1 MCARFR
7 DPAAQN
13 YAIGDFAKKA
23 GVSTHFLKFYEEK
36 GILHPRVQENG
47 YRYYDIRDASLVL
60 ECFRMKNMGL
70 SVRQI
75 EKGINDCTEQEVAE
89 MLQQR
94 ENVLQSQL
102 HEQQM
107 HLQGLQN
114 LRVALRLCEQGEWS
128 VRTVPD
134 VWYLPH
140 TIGKEFVQDSRIYD
154 QLPQWL
160 DWMPVVTSAQ
170 IVRGN
175 DAHAERMEW
184 GLGLEAGGSR
194 TAGLCAAGT
203 GPAAA
208 SGPCA
213 GNLLLLGDPGR
224 AWLREGLIPI
234 LYGARPGA
242 EPRAGAGDVPSGV
255 LLHRKRRHKAGAQC
269 AAGAGEDGGVK
280 YLTISHL
287 FLWLDTDV
295 ESAYLL
301 Q

>member
-70 SVRQI
+70 SVREI

-175 DAHAERMEW
+175 DVHAKRVEW
-184 GLGLEAGGSR
+184 GLGLEQAE
-194 TAGLCAAGT
+194 AAQLGFAPQA
-203 GPAAA
+203 PAQ
-208 SGPCA
+208 
-213 GNLLLLGDPGR
+213 
-224 AWLREGLIPI
+224 
-234 LYGARPGA
+234 
-242 EPRAGAGDVPSGV
+242 
-255 LLHRKRRHKAGAQC
+255 LLHLGRVLEIYCSWEIPAEHGSEKGLYQYCMERARALNLVPEPVMFRRVFCYTEK
-269 AAGAGEDGGVK
+269 GGTKQVHNV
-280 YLTISHL
+280 LWVPVHL
-287 FLWLDTDV
+287 P
-295 ESAYLL
+295 E
-301 Q
+301 

>member
-184 GLGLEAGGSR
+184 GLGLEQAE
-194 TAGLCAAGT
+194 AAQLGFAPQE
-203 GPAAA
+203 PAQ
-208 SGPCA
+208 
-213 GNLLLLGDPGR
+213 
-224 AWLREGLIPI
+224 
-234 LYGARPGA
+234 
-242 EPRAGAGDVPSGV
+242 
-255 LLHRKRRHKAGAQC
+255 LLHLGRVLEIYCSWEIPAEHGSEKGLYQYCMERARALTLVPEPVMFRRVFCYTEK
-269 AAGAGEDGGVK
+269 GGTKQVHNVLRVPVK
-280 YLTISHL
+280 MA
-287 FLWLDTDV
+287 
-295 ESAYLL
+295 E
-301 Q
+301 

>member
-184 GLGLEAGGSR
+184 GLGLEQVE
-194 TAGLCAAGT
+194 AAQLGFAPQE
-203 GPAAA
+203 PAQ
-208 SGPCA
+208 
-213 GNLLLLGDPGR
+213 
-224 AWLREGLIPI
+224 
-234 LYGARPGA
+234 
-242 EPRAGAGDVPSGV
+242 
-255 LLHRKRRHKAGAQC
+255 LLHLGRVLEIYCSWEIPAEHGSEKGLYQYCMVRARALNLVPEPVMFRRVFCYTEKVGTKQVHNVLRVP
-269 AAGAGEDGGVK
+269 VK
-280 YLTISHL
+280 MA
-287 FLWLDTDV
+287 
-295 ESAYLL
+295 E
-301 Q
+301 

>member
-170 IVRGN
+170 IARGN

-184 GLGLEAGGSR
+184 GLGLEQAE
-194 TAGLCAAGT
+194 AAQLGFAPQE
-203 GPAAA
+203 PAQ
-208 SGPCA
+208 
-213 GNLLLLGDPGR
+213 
-224 AWLREGLIPI
+224 
-234 LYGARPGA
+234 
-242 EPRAGAGDVPSGV
+242 
-255 LLHRKRRHKAGAQC
+255 LLHLGRVLEIYCSWEIPAEHGSEKGLYQYCMERARALNLVPEPVMFRRVLCYTEK
-269 AAGAGEDGGVK
+269 GGTKQVHNVLRVPVK
-280 YLTISHL
+280 MA
-287 FLWLDTDV
+287 
-295 ESAYLL
+295 E
-301 Q
+301 

>member
-23 GVSTHFLKFYEEK
+23 GVATHFLKFYEEK

-107 HLQGLQN
+107 HLLGLQN

-170 IVRGN
+170 IARGN

-184 GLGLEAGGSR
+184 GLGLEQVE
-194 TAGLCAAGT
+194 AA
-203 GPAAA
+203 
-208 SGPCA
+208 
-213 GNLLLLGDPGR
+213 LLGFAPQ
-224 AWLREGLIPI
+224 
-234 LYGARPGA
+234 
-242 EPRAGAGDVPSGV
+242 EPAQ
-255 LLHRKRRHKAGAQC
+255 LLHLGRVLEIYCSWEIPAEHGSEKGLYQYCMERARALNLVPEPVMFRRVFCYTEK
-269 AAGAGEDGGVK
+269 GGTKQVHNVLRVPVK
-280 YLTISHL
+280 MA
-287 FLWLDTDV
+287 
-295 ESAYLL
+295 E
-301 Q
+301 

>member
-175 DAHAERMEW
+175 DAHAEHMEW
-184 GLGLEAGGSR
+184 GLGLEQVE
-194 TAGLCAAGT
+194 AA
-203 GPAAA
+203 
-208 SGPCA
+208 
-213 GNLLLLGDPGR
+213 LLGFAPQ
-224 AWLREGLIPI
+224 
-234 LYGARPGA
+234 
-242 EPRAGAGDVPSGV
+242 EPAQ
-255 LLHRKRRHKAGAQC
+255 LLHLGRVLEIYCSWEIPAEHGSEKGLYQYCMERARALNLVPEPVMFRRVFCYTEK
-269 AAGAGEDGGVK
+269 GGTKQVHNVLRVPVK
-280 YLTISHL
+280 MA
-287 FLWLDTDV
+287 
-295 ESAYLL
+295 E
-301 Q
+301 

>member
-1 MCARFR
+1 MCTLPRPGRPELCHRRFR
-7 DPAAQN
+7 E
-13 YAIGDFAKKA
+13 KA

-170 IVRGN
+170 IARGN

-184 GLGLEAGGSR
+184 GLGLEQVE
-194 TAGLCAAGT
+194 AAQLGFAPQE
-203 GPAAA
+203 PAQ
-208 SGPCA
+208 
-213 GNLLLLGDPGR
+213 
-224 AWLREGLIPI
+224 
-234 LYGARPGA
+234 
-242 EPRAGAGDVPSGV
+242 
-255 LLHRKRRHKAGAQC
+255 LLHLGRVLEIYCSWEIPAEHGSEKGLYQYCMERARALNLVPEPVMFRRVFCYTEK
-269 AAGAGEDGGVK
+269 GGTKQVHNVLRVPVK
-280 YLTISHL
+280 MA
-287 FLWLDTDV
+287 
-295 ESAYLL
+295 E
-301 Q
+301 

>member
-170 IVRGN
+170 IVQMGPDGKLN
-175 DAHAERMEW
+175 AEW
-184 GLGLEAGGSR
+184 GLGLEQTEAEQIGF
-194 TAGLCAAGT
+194 APKE
-203 GPAAA
+203 PAQ
-208 SGPCA
+208 
-213 GNLLLLGDPGR
+213 
-224 AWLREGLIPI
+224 
-234 LYGARPGA
+234 
-242 EPRAGAGDVPSGV
+242 
-255 LLHRKRRHKAGAQC
+255 LLHLGRVLEIYCSWEIPAEHGSEKGLYQYCMERARALNLVPEPVMFRRVFCYTEK
-269 AAGAGEDGGVK
+269 GGTKQVHNVLRVPVK
-280 YLTISHL
+280 MA
-287 FLWLDTDV
+287 
-295 ESAYLL
+295 E
-301 Q
+301 

>member
-36 GILHPRVQENG
+36 GILYPRVQENG

-184 GLGLEAGGSR
+184 GLGLEQVE
-194 TAGLCAAGT
+194 AAQLGFAPQE
-203 GPAAA
+203 PAQ
-208 SGPCA
+208 
-213 GNLLLLGDPGR
+213 
-224 AWLREGLIPI
+224 
-234 LYGARPGA
+234 
-242 EPRAGAGDVPSGV
+242 
-255 LLHRKRRHKAGAQC
+255 LLHLGRVLEIYCSWEIPAEHGSEKGLYQYCMERARALNLVPEPVMFRRVFCYTEK
-269 AAGAGEDGGVK
+269 GGTKQVHNVLRVPVK
-280 YLTISHL
+280 MA
-287 FLWLDTDV
+287 
-295 ESAYLL
+295 E
-301 Q
+301 

>member
-23 GVSTHFLKFYEEK
+23 GVSPHFLKFYEEK

-75 EKGINDCTEQEVAE
+75 EKGSNDCTEQEVAE

-170 IVRGN
+170 IARGN

-184 GLGLEAGGSR
+184 GLGLEQAEATQLGF
-194 TAGLCAAGT
+194 APQE
-203 GPAAA
+203 PAQ
-208 SGPCA
+208 
-213 GNLLLLGDPGR
+213 
-224 AWLREGLIPI
+224 
-234 LYGARPGA
+234 
-242 EPRAGAGDVPSGV
+242 
-255 LLHRKRRHKAGAQC
+255 LLHLGRVLEIYCSWEIPAEHGSEKGLYQYCMERARALNLVPEPVMFRRVFCYTEK
-269 AAGAGEDGGVK
+269 GGTKQVHNVLRVPVK
-280 YLTISHL
+280 MA
-287 FLWLDTDV
+287 
-295 ESAYLL
+295 E
-301 Q
+301 

>member
-184 GLGLEAGGSR
+184 GLGLEQAK
-194 TAGLCAAGT
+194 AAQLGFAPQE
-203 GPAAA
+203 PAQ
-208 SGPCA
+208 
-213 GNLLLLGDPGR
+213 
-224 AWLREGLIPI
+224 
-234 LYGARPGA
+234 
-242 EPRAGAGDVPSGV
+242 
-255 LLHRKRRHKAGAQC
+255 LLHLGRVLEIYCSWEIPAEHGSEKGLYQYCMERARALNLVPEPVMFRRVFCYTEK
-269 AAGAGEDGGVK
+269 GGTKQVHNVLRVPVK
-280 YLTISHL
+280 MA
-287 FLWLDTDV
+287 
-295 ESAYLL
+295 E
-301 Q
+301 

>member
-140 TIGKEFVQDSRIYD
+140 TIGKEFVQDSRICD

-184 GLGLEAGGSR
+184 GLGLEQAEAEQLGF
-194 TAGLCAAGT
+194 APQE
-203 GPAAA
+203 PAQ
-208 SGPCA
+208 
-213 GNLLLLGDPGR
+213 
-224 AWLREGLIPI
+224 
-234 LYGARPGA
+234 
-242 EPRAGAGDVPSGV
+242 
-255 LLHRKRRHKAGAQC
+255 LLHLGRVLEIYCSWEIPAEHGSEKGLYQYCMERARALNLVPEPVMFRRVFCYTEK
-269 AAGAGEDGGVK
+269 GGTKQAHNVLRVPVK
-280 YLTISHL
+280 MA
-287 FLWLDTDV
+287 
-295 ESAYLL
+295 E
-301 Q
+301 

>member
-75 EKGINDCTEQEVAE
+75 EKGINDCTEQEMAE

-184 GLGLEAGGSR
+184 GLGLEQAE
-194 TAGLCAAGT
+194 AA
-203 GPAAA
+203 
-208 SGPCA
+208 
-213 GNLLLLGDPGR
+213 LLGFAPQ
-224 AWLREGLIPI
+224 
-234 LYGARPGA
+234 
-242 EPRAGAGDVPSGV
+242 EPAQ
-255 LLHRKRRHKAGAQC
+255 LLHLGRVLEIYCSWEIPAEHGSEKGLYQYCMERARALNLVPEPVMFRRVFCYTEK
-269 AAGAGEDGGVK
+269 GGTKQVHNVLRVPVK
-280 YLTISHL
+280 MA
-287 FLWLDTDV
+287 
-295 ESAYLL
+295 E
-301 Q
+301 

>member
-13 YAIGDFAKKA
+13 YAIGDFAKKT

-107 HLQGLQN
+107 HLLGLQN
-114 LRVALRLCEQGEWS
+114 LRAALRLCEQGEWS

-175 DAHAERMEW
+175 DAHAEHMEW
-184 GLGLEAGGSR
+184 GLGLEQAE
-194 TAGLCAAGT
+194 AA
-203 GPAAA
+203 
-208 SGPCA
+208 
-213 GNLLLLGDPGR
+213 LLGFAPQ
-224 AWLREGLIPI
+224 
-234 LYGARPGA
+234 
-242 EPRAGAGDVPSGV
+242 EPAQ
-255 LLHRKRRHKAGAQC
+255 LLHLGRVLEIYCSWEIPAEHGSEKGLYQYCMERARALNLVPEPVMFRRVFCYTEK
-269 AAGAGEDGGVK
+269 GGTKQVHNVLRVPVK
-280 YLTISHL
+280 MA
-287 FLWLDTDV
+287 
-295 ESAYLL
+295 E
-301 Q
+301 

>member
-107 HLQGLQN
+107 HLQGLRN

-184 GLGLEAGGSR
+184 GLGLEQAE
-194 TAGLCAAGT
+194 AAQLGFAPQE
-203 GPAAA
+203 PAQ
-208 SGPCA
+208 
-213 GNLLLLGDPGR
+213 
-224 AWLREGLIPI
+224 
-234 LYGARPGA
+234 
-242 EPRAGAGDVPSGV
+242 
-255 LLHRKRRHKAGAQC
+255 LLHLGRVLEIYCSWEIPAEHGSEKGLYQYCMERARALNLVPEPVMFRRVFCYTEK
-269 AAGAGEDGGVK
+269 GGTKQVHNVLRVPVK
-280 YLTISHL
+280 MA
-287 FLWLDTDV
+287 
-295 ESAYLL
+295 E
-301 Q
+301 

>member
-107 HLQGLQN
+107 HLLGLQN

-184 GLGLEAGGSR
+184 GLGLEQVE
-194 TAGLCAAGT
+194 AA
-203 GPAAA
+203 
-208 SGPCA
+208 
-213 GNLLLLGDPGR
+213 LLGFAPQ
-224 AWLREGLIPI
+224 
-234 LYGARPGA
+234 
-242 EPRAGAGDVPSGV
+242 EPAQ
-255 LLHRKRRHKAGAQC
+255 LLHLGRVLEIYCSWEIPAEHGSEKGLYQYCMERARALNLVPEPVMFRRVFCYTRK
-269 AAGAGEDGGVK
+269 DGDCWVHCVAWVPV
-280 YLTISHL
+280 HL
-287 FLWLDTDV
+287 P
-295 ESAYLL
+295 E
-301 Q
+301 

>member
-184 GLGLEAGGSR
+184 GLGLEQAE
-194 TAGLCAAGT
+194 AAQLGFAPQE
-203 GPAAA
+203 PAQ
-208 SGPCA
+208 
-213 GNLLLLGDPGR
+213 
-224 AWLREGLIPI
+224 
-234 LYGARPGA
+234 
-242 EPRAGAGDVPSGV
+242 
-255 LLHRKRRHKAGAQC
+255 LLHLGRVLEIYCSWEIPAEHGSEKGLYQYCMERVRALNLVPEPVMFRRVFCYTEK
-269 AAGAGEDGGVK
+269 GGTKQVHNVLRVPVK
-280 YLTISHL
+280 MA
-287 FLWLDTDV
+287 
-295 ESAYLL
+295 E
-301 Q
+301 

>member
-7 DPAAQN
+7 DPAAHN

-36 GILHPRVQENG
+36 GILHPKVKENG

-70 SVRQI
+70 SVREI
-75 EKGINDCTEQEVAE
+75 EKGINGCTPQEVGA
-89 MLQQR
+89 MLARQ
-94 ENVLQSQL
+94 ENDLQAQL
-102 HEQQM
+102 HAQQM
-107 HLQGLQN
+107 HLLGLQN
-114 LRVALRLCEQGEWS
+114 LRAALRLCEQGEWS

-175 DAHAERMEW
+175 DAHAEHMEW
-184 GLGLEAGGSR
+184 GLGLEQAE
-194 TAGLCAAGT
+194 AA
-203 GPAAA
+203 
-208 SGPCA
+208 
-213 GNLLLLGDPGR
+213 LLGFAPQ
-224 AWLREGLIPI
+224 
-234 LYGARPGA
+234 
-242 EPRAGAGDVPSGV
+242 EPAQ
-255 LLHRKRRHKAGAQC
+255 LLHLGRVLEIYCSWEIPAEHGSEKGLYQYCMERARALNLVPEPVMFRRVFCYTKK
-269 AAGAGEDGGVK
+269 GGTKQVHNVLRVPVK
-280 YLTISHL
+280 MA
-287 FLWLDTDV
+287 
-295 ESAYLL
+295 E
-301 Q
+301 

>member
-175 DAHAERMEW
+175 DAHAEHMEW
-184 GLGLEAGGSR
+184 GLGLEQAE
-194 TAGLCAAGT
+194 AAQLGFAPQE
-203 GPAAA
+203 PAQ
-208 SGPCA
+208 
-213 GNLLLLGDPGR
+213 
-224 AWLREGLIPI
+224 
-234 LYGARPGA
+234 
-242 EPRAGAGDVPSGV
+242 
-255 LLHRKRRHKAGAQC
+255 LLHLGRVLEIYCSWEIPAEHGSEKGLYQYCMERARALNLVPEPVMFRRVFCYTEK
-269 AAGAGEDGGVK
+269 GGTKQVHNVLRVPVK
-280 YLTISHL
+280 MA
-287 FLWLDTDV
+287 
-295 ESAYLL
+295 E
-301 Q
+301 

>member
-128 VRTVPD
+128 VRTMPD

-170 IVRGN
+170 IARGN

-184 GLGLEAGGSR
+184 GLGLEQVE
-194 TAGLCAAGT
+194 AAQLGFAPQE
-203 GPAAA
+203 PAQ
-208 SGPCA
+208 
-213 GNLLLLGDPGR
+213 
-224 AWLREGLIPI
+224 
-234 LYGARPGA
+234 
-242 EPRAGAGDVPSGV
+242 
-255 LLHRKRRHKAGAQC
+255 LLHLGRVLEIYCSWEIPAEHGSEKGLYQYCMERARALNLVPEPVMFRRVFCYTEK
-269 AAGAGEDGGVK
+269 GGTKQVHNVLRVPVK
-280 YLTISHL
+280 MA
-287 FLWLDTDV
+287 
-295 ESAYLL
+295 E
-301 Q
+301 

>member
-170 IVRGN
+170 IARGN

-184 GLGLEAGGSR
+184 GLGLEQAE
-194 TAGLCAAGT
+194 AAQLGFAPQK
-203 GPAAA
+203 PAQ
-208 SGPCA
+208 
-213 GNLLLLGDPGR
+213 
-224 AWLREGLIPI
+224 
-234 LYGARPGA
+234 
-242 EPRAGAGDVPSGV
+242 
-255 LLHRKRRHKAGAQC
+255 LLHLGRVLEIYCSWEIPAEHGSEKGLYQYCMERARALNLVPEPVMFRRVFCYTEK
-269 AAGAGEDGGVK
+269 GGTKQVHNVLRVPVK
-280 YLTISHL
+280 MA
-287 FLWLDTDV
+287 
-295 ESAYLL
+295 E
-301 Q
+301 

>member
-75 EKGINDCTEQEVAE
+75 ENGINDCTEQEVAE

-107 HLQGLQN
+107 HLLGLQN

-170 IVRGN
+170 IARGN

-184 GLGLEAGGSR
+184 GLGLEQVE
-194 TAGLCAAGT
+194 AA
-203 GPAAA
+203 
-208 SGPCA
+208 
-213 GNLLLLGDPGR
+213 LLGFAPQ
-224 AWLREGLIPI
+224 
-234 LYGARPGA
+234 
-242 EPRAGAGDVPSGV
+242 EPAQ
-255 LLHRKRRHKAGAQC
+255 LLHLGRVLEIYCSWEIPAEHGSEKGLYQYCMERARALNLVPEPVMFRRVFCYTEK
-269 AAGAGEDGGVK
+269 GGTKQVHNVLRVPVK
-280 YLTISHL
+280 MA
-287 FLWLDTDV
+287 
-295 ESAYLL
+295 E
-301 Q
+301 

>member
-36 GILHPRVQENG
+36 GILHPRVQENS

-184 GLGLEAGGSR
+184 GLGLEQAE
-194 TAGLCAAGT
+194 AAQLGFAPQE
-203 GPAAA
+203 PAQ
-208 SGPCA
+208 
-213 GNLLLLGDPGR
+213 
-224 AWLREGLIPI
+224 
-234 LYGARPGA
+234 
-242 EPRAGAGDVPSGV
+242 
-255 LLHRKRRHKAGAQC
+255 LLHLGRVLEIYCSWEIPAEHGSEKGLYQYCMERARALNLVPEPVMFRRVFCYTEK
-269 AAGAGEDGGVK
+269 GGTKQVYNVLRVPVK
-280 YLTISHL
+280 MA
-287 FLWLDTDV
+287 
-295 ESAYLL
+295 E
-301 Q
+301 

>member
-184 GLGLEAGGSR
+184 GLGLEQAE
-194 TAGLCAAGT
+194 AAQLGFAPQE
-203 GPAAA
+203 PAQ
-208 SGPCA
+208 
-213 GNLLLLGDPGR
+213 
-224 AWLREGLIPI
+224 
-234 LYGARPGA
+234 
-242 EPRAGAGDVPSGV
+242 
-255 LLHRKRRHKAGAQC
+255 LLHLGRVLEIYCSWEIPAEHGSEKGLYQYCMERARALNLVPEPVMFRRVFCYTEK
-269 AAGAGEDGGVK
+269 GGTKQVHNVLRVPVK
-280 YLTISHL
+280 MA
-287 FLWLDTDV
+287 
-295 ESAYLL
+295 E
-301 Q
+301 

>member
-75 EKGINDCTEQEVAE
+75 EKGIKDCTEQEVAE

-140 TIGKEFVQDSRIYD
+140 TIGKEFVQDSRICD

-184 GLGLEAGGSR
+184 GLGLEQAE
-194 TAGLCAAGT
+194 AA
-203 GPAAA
+203 
-208 SGPCA
+208 
-213 GNLLLLGDPGR
+213 LLGFAPQ
-224 AWLREGLIPI
+224 
-234 LYGARPGA
+234 
-242 EPRAGAGDVPSGV
+242 EPAQ
-255 LLHRKRRHKAGAQC
+255 LLHLGRVLEIYCSWEIPAEHGSEKGLYQYCMERARALNLVPEPVMFRRVFCYTEK
-269 AAGAGEDGGVK
+269 GGTKQVHNVLRVPVK
-280 YLTISHL
+280 MA
-287 FLWLDTDV
+287 
-295 ESAYLL
+295 E
-301 Q
+301 

>member
-107 HLQGLQN
+107 HLRGLQN

-184 GLGLEAGGSR
+184 GLGLEQAE
-194 TAGLCAAGT
+194 AAQLGFAPQE
-203 GPAAA
+203 PAQ
-208 SGPCA
+208 
-213 GNLLLLGDPGR
+213 
-224 AWLREGLIPI
+224 
-234 LYGARPGA
+234 
-242 EPRAGAGDVPSGV
+242 
-255 LLHRKRRHKAGAQC
+255 LLHLGRVLEIYCSWEIPAEHGSEKGLYQYCMERARALNLVPEPVMFRRVFCYTEK
-269 AAGAGEDGGVK
+269 GGTKQVHNVLRVPVK
-280 YLTISHL
+280 MA
-287 FLWLDTDV
+287 
-295 ESAYLL
+295 E
-301 Q
+301 

>member
-140 TIGKEFVQDSRIYD
+140 TIGKEFVQDSRICD

-175 DAHAERMEW
+175 DAHAEHMEW
-184 GLGLEAGGSR
+184 RRPHSWALRRRNRPSCCIWAVCWRS
-194 TAGLCAAGT
+194 TA
-203 GPAAA
+203 
-208 SGPCA
+208 
-213 GNLLLLGDPGR
+213 PGR
-224 AWLREGLIPI
+224 SRQSMAPRRAYTNTAWS
-234 LYGARPGA
+234 APG
-242 EPRAGAGDVPSGV
+242 R
-255 LLHRKRRHKAGAQC
+255 
-269 AAGAGEDGGVK
+269 
-280 YLTISHL
+280 
-287 FLWLDTDV
+287 
-295 ESAYLL
+295 
-301 Q
+301 

>member
-1 MCARFR
+1 MSAHPI
-7 DPAAQN
+7 DPVSRN
-13 YAIGDFAKKA
+13 YSIGDFAKKA

-70 SVRQI
+70 SVREI

-107 HLQGLQN
+107 HLLGLQN

-175 DAHAERMEW
+175 DAHAEHMEW
-184 GLGLEAGGSR
+184 GLGLEQAE
-194 TAGLCAAGT
+194 AAQLGFAPQE
-203 GPAAA
+203 PAQ
-208 SGPCA
+208 
-213 GNLLLLGDPGR
+213 
-224 AWLREGLIPI
+224 
-234 LYGARPGA
+234 
-242 EPRAGAGDVPSGV
+242 
-255 LLHRKRRHKAGAQC
+255 LLHLGRVLEIYCSWEIPAEHGSEKGLYQYCMERARALNLVPEPVMFRRVFCYTEK
-269 AAGAGEDGGVK
+269 GGTKQVHNVLRVPVK
-280 YLTISHL
+280 MA
-287 FLWLDTDV
+287 
-295 ESAYLL
+295 E
-301 Q
+301 

>member
-170 IVRGN
+170 IARGN

-184 GLGLEAGGSR
+184 GLGLEQAE
-194 TAGLCAAGT
+194 AAQLGFVPQE
-203 GPAAA
+203 PAQ
-208 SGPCA
+208 
-213 GNLLLLGDPGR
+213 
-224 AWLREGLIPI
+224 
-234 LYGARPGA
+234 
-242 EPRAGAGDVPSGV
+242 
-255 LLHRKRRHKAGAQC
+255 LLHLGRVLEIYCSWEIPAEHGSEKGLYQYCMERARALNLVPEPVMFRRVFCYTEK
-269 AAGAGEDGGVK
+269 GGTKQVHNVLRVPVK
-280 YLTISHL
+280 MA
-287 FLWLDTDV
+287 
-295 ESAYLL
+295 E
-301 Q
+301 

>member
-94 ENVLQSQL
+94 ENVLQSHL

-170 IVRGN
+170 IARGN

-184 GLGLEAGGSR
+184 GLGLEQAE
-194 TAGLCAAGT
+194 AAQLGFAPQE
-203 GPAAA
+203 PAQ
-208 SGPCA
+208 
-213 GNLLLLGDPGR
+213 
-224 AWLREGLIPI
+224 
-234 LYGARPGA
+234 
-242 EPRAGAGDVPSGV
+242 
-255 LLHRKRRHKAGAQC
+255 LLHLGRVLEIYCSWEIPAEHGSEKGLYQYCMERARALNLVPEPVMFRRVFCYTEK
-269 AAGAGEDGGVK
+269 GGTKQVHNVLRVPVK
-280 YLTISHL
+280 MA
-287 FLWLDTDV
+287 
-295 ESAYLL
+295 E
-301 Q
+301 

>member
-107 HLQGLQN
+107 HLLGLQN

-184 GLGLEAGGSR
+184 GLGLEQVE
-194 TAGLCAAGT
+194 AA
-203 GPAAA
+203 
-208 SGPCA
+208 
-213 GNLLLLGDPGR
+213 LLGFAPQ
-224 AWLREGLIPI
+224 
-234 LYGARPGA
+234 
-242 EPRAGAGDVPSGV
+242 EPAQ
-255 LLHRKRRHKAGAQC
+255 LLHLGRVLEIYCSWEIPAEHGSEKGLYQYCMERARALNLVPEPVMFRRVFCYTRK
-269 AAGAGEDGGVK
+269 DGDCWVHCVARVPV
-280 YLTISHL
+280 HL
-287 FLWLDTDV
+287 P
-295 ESAYLL
+295 E
-301 Q
+301 

>member
-175 DAHAERMEW
+175 DVHAKRVEW
-184 GLGLEAGGSR
+184 GLGLEQAE
-194 TAGLCAAGT
+194 AAQLGFAPQA
-203 GPAAA
+203 PAQ
-208 SGPCA
+208 
-213 GNLLLLGDPGR
+213 
-224 AWLREGLIPI
+224 
-234 LYGARPGA
+234 
-242 EPRAGAGDVPSGV
+242 
-255 LLHRKRRHKAGAQC
+255 LLHLGRVLEIYCSWEIPAEHGSEKGLYQYCMERARALNLVPEPVMFRRVFCYTEK
-269 AAGAGEDGGVK
+269 GGTKQVHNV
-280 YLTISHL
+280 LWVPVHL
-287 FLWLDTDV
+287 P
-295 ESAYLL
+295 E
-301 Q
+301 

>member
-75 EKGINDCTEQEVAE
+75 EKGINDCTGQEVAE

-160 DWMPVVTSAQ
+160 DWLPLVTSAQ
-170 IVRGN
+170 TVQMGPDGKLN
-175 DAHAERMEW
+175 AEW
-184 GLGLEAGGSR
+184 GLGLEQTEAEQIGF
-194 TAGLCAAGT
+194 APKE
-203 GPAAA
+203 PAQ
-208 SGPCA
+208 
-213 GNLLLLGDPGR
+213 
-224 AWLREGLIPI
+224 
-234 LYGARPGA
+234 
-242 EPRAGAGDVPSGV
+242 
-255 LLHRKRRHKAGAQC
+255 LLHQGRVLEIYCSWEIPAEHGSEKGLYQYCMERARALNLVPEPVMFRRVFCYTEK
-269 AAGAGEDGGVK
+269 GGTKQVHNVLRVPVK
-280 YLTISHL
+280 MA
-287 FLWLDTDV
+287 
-295 ESAYLL
+295 E
-301 Q
+301 